1 MAMSKLNFQKDEG
14 GQVLVELGLAFTV
27 LIMIMAGALELSRA
41 FYADYEVNSAARAG
55 LQWAAVNDAPS
66 STSSIQTA
74 ATNDAP
80 NLIGMT
86 ATATEVCQCD
96 SGSTVTCGSGTC
108 ASGSVRYYA
117 KVVTSFP
124 YKTLGTYP
132 YIPRPMT
139 LTGVAY
145 MRIQ

>member
-1 MAMSKLNFQKDEG
+1 MRKLNSQKDES
-14 GQVLVELGLAFTV
+14 GQALVELGLVFTV
-27 LIMIMAGALELSRA
+27 LVMIMAGALELSRA

-55 LQWAAVNDAPS
+55 LQWAAVNDSPG

-80 NLIGMT
+80 NLVGMT

-108 ASGSVRYYA
+108 SSGVVRYYV

-124 YKTLGTYP
+124 FKTLGTYP
-132 YIPRPMT
+132 YIPRPMN

-145 MRIQ
+145 MRVQ

>member
-1 MAMSKLNFQKDEG
+1 MAMRKLNFQKDES
-14 GQVLVELGLAFTV
+14 GQALVELGLVFTV
-27 LIMIMAGALELSRA
+27 LVMIMAGALELSRA

-55 LQWAAVNDAPS
+55 LQWAAVNDSPG

-108 ASGSVRYYA
+108 SSGAVRYYV

-124 YKTLGTYP
+124 FKTLGTYP
-132 YIPRPMT
+132 YIPRPMN

-145 MRIQ
+145 MRVQ

>member
-1 MAMSKLNFQKDEG
+1 MKKFNFQKDEG
-14 GQVLVELGLAFTV
+14 GQALVELGLALSV
-27 LIMIMAGALELSRA
+27 LVMIMAGALELSRA

-55 LQWAAVNDAPS
+55 LQWAAVNS
-66 STSSIQTA
+66 SQQTSSIQTA

-80 NLIGMT
+80 DLVGMT
-86 ATATEVCQCD
+86 ATASKVCQCD
-96 SGSTVTCGSGTC
+96 DGSTVSCSSGTC
-108 ASGSVRYYA
+108 VTGSVRYYT

-124 YKTLGTYP
+124 YKTPGTYP

-145 MRIQ
+145 IRIQ